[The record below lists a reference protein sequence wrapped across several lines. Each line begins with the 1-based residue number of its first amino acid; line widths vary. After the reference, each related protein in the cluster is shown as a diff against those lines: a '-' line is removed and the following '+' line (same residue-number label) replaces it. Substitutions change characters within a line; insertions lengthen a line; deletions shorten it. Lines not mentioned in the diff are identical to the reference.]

1 MTLIYSSVLF
11 ALAAILLGGLYLGL
25 SLSLRDE
32 PVSRMAPVVELG
44 GGVDRGGLTFVD
56 SRLFE
61 RQVNANALESLRNFS
76 FAALGVLFVAS
87 FGVGWVIAGRVLRP
101 IESITAVARDI
112 QATDLS
118 RRIGLRGPDDELKR
132 LADTF
137 DAMLARLDAAFGA
150 QRRFLAD
157 ASHELRNPLA
167 IIQTNTDL
175 TIEDAA
181 TSAETQRRMRRL
193 RRASERMAKLVDE
206 LLALGRL
213 EEPALR
219 RTTVDMRAL
228 VAEVGD
234 EFLSPARLRG
244 LQLEWSAPDG
254 VVLRADRLALK
265 RALANLL
272 DNAVRLAPEGT
283 HVWLAGG
290 QEEGWAWLAVA
301 DDGPGVPPEHRER
314 IFERFYRI
322 DKSRS
327 RAAGGSGLG
336 LAIARDIVR
345 AHDGDIQLQPGAG
358 AGSTFVIWLPLAADE
373 NQITS
378 RPDDLV
384 AL

>member
-1 MTLIYSSVLF
+1 VLK
-11 ALAAILLGGLYLGL
+11 
-25 SLSLRDE
+25 
-32 PVSRMAPVVELG
+32 
-44 GGVDRGGLTFVD
+44 
-56 SRLFE
+56 
-61 RQVNANALESLRNFS
+61 
-76 FAALGVLFVAS
+76 
-87 FGVGWVIAGRVLRP
+87 P
-101 IESITAVARDI
+101 IERITTVARDI